1 MTVLGVDLGSGKNK
15 AALAVVTDGLPV
27 AFDCFTAGRQGEGIR
42 AALESALQEYPRIEK
57 IVTEVPFLCPG
68 KPKASLIILRLLGV
82 LYEVAR
88 RLGHPTVVEIPIQT
102 WKMRN
107 GLPGNC
113 SPATYHAAVL
123 AMFPW
128 AEGKEPT
135 EDEAAAFLIALA
147 AGEKEE
153 IQEEGGGGK
162 RKGPR

>member
-1 MTVLGVDLGSGKNK
+1 MTVLGVDLGSRKNK

-42 AALESALQEYPRIEK
+42 AALESALQEFPKIEK
-57 IVTEVPFLCPG
+57 IVTEIPFFSSRTPSAGTRL
-68 KPKASLIILRLLGV
+68 LRLLGV

-88 RLGHPTVVEIPIQT
+88 RCGHPMVEEIPIKT

-107 GLPGNC
+107 GLPVNC
-113 SPATYHAAVL
+113 SPATYHAAVK

-147 AGEKEE
+147 AFNALEE
-153 IQEEGGGGK
+153 D
-162 RKGPR
+162 